1 MMTRLNNIV
10 LDAISEERTFS
21 LKTGENEME
30 ISYNDYSII
39 INYSLERKDFYEE
52 GNRIG
57 GGDDFYMNIESV
69 YIINMNTDEESSVD
83 VSKDVEDFILNHSK
97 IEDTDF

>member
-1 MMTRLNNIV
+1 MMTQLNNIV
-10 LDAISEERTFS
+10 FDAISEERTFS

-30 ISYNDYSII
+30 ISYNDYSIT

-52 GNRIG
+52 GNRIWG
-57 GGDDFYMNIESV
+57 VDDFYLNIESV